1 MGNANEFGTLSK
13 EVAFHLD
20 INPNTLRRWSLELE
34 KHGYIFERNNKDQRI
49 YYERDIQALLEL
61 KTILDKGQSME
72 NATKVVAT
80 KHKERKNAE
89 KTLSVIINDE
99 RDNEKI
105 ALSKRELESMI
116 ESTVEKAVIK
126 AVEQEREA
134 MFKVFELKMSDSIEK
149 RDRMLMQSI
158 NQTME
163 EKRLEIAAA
172 VEEENKKTSFFT
184 RLFSKNK
191 NNNKPK

>member
-1 MGNANEFGTLSK
+1 MENANEFGTLSK
-13 EVAFHLD
+13 EVAIHLD

-49 YYERDIQALLEL
+49 YYERDIQALSEL
-61 KTILDKGQSME
+61 KIILDKGQSME
-72 NATKVVAT
+72 NATKSVAT

-89 KTLSVIINDE
+89 KTLSVIIDDEKND
-99 RDNEKI
+99 EKI
-105 ALSKRELESMI
+105 ALSKRELKLMI
-116 ESTVEKAVIK
+116 ESTVQESVLKAI
-126 AVEQEREA
+126 EQEREV
-134 MFKVFELKMSDSIEK
+134 MFKAFELKMSDAIEK

-172 VEEENKKTSFFT
+172 AEEENDKKSFFA
-184 RLFSKNK
+184 RWFSKK
-191 NNNKPK
+191 K